1 MEFYM
6 TPTETQSSD
15 PFANV
20 TLGSEA
26 KDPFADVTL
35 GPSQK
40 LKLPEA
46 GTYSQDDMAE
56 DDAMYSI
63 IEGYMADRYGS
74 QSFEGESR
82 ESVVDSFLNN
92 RRGVVSGNSVR
103 GLSEMDYI
111 NDIQDDTEKK
121 ARAAAA
127 YQLYENMAGIFS
139 DETTFG
145 EKAEGVMDFTRSV
158 ILDPVNLVGG
168 LIGKAAANVSLRV
181 GTSAAKR
188 AALEA
193 MKKGGSEK
201 VVKAAGTKV
210 FTDGLKVA
218 RTTSK
223 ARIANYAQQ
232 TLGKTAAQ
240 RLATKAALAEIGIVT
255 AIDATM
261 GAGMEYLYQ
270 DGLIDVD
277 AQEDMNWASVG
288 IAAAGGIILGGI
300 QAGLIARRGTSGT
313 VVQEFA
319 EPEVEGVL
327 ADVSQAIAKYLE
339 QGVVPIGRDWKV
351 KLEKGAVLSKDSL
364 DFSSDFFKVL
374 MLGHKKDD
382 EVVFKGLT
390 QTLFE
395 KGFVWSPRFEG
406 DRFTNWVADII
417 SDASNKEAQGLLDSI
432 EKATGNKIEVRGDN
446 GQVIPRSEVTGRDI
460 GDILS
465 YKMSEA
471 GGTLGAM
478 GQSAKQLGLSISD
491 AELKD
496 LYQSALDNG
505 FIKSSKGVKKDPSIL
520 SEGFQKGQNRL
531 IRLLVA
537 HPSTSALNVIGWGA
551 NTALQSSSDM
561 VSALLYAGRG
571 TIQRLIGDVEAGKN
585 SQQLASA
592 LIKANA
598 SRVKF
603 FFDPDMT
610 YTAFQAAL
618 TRNSE
623 ALQRLDS
630 VLPGGVEG
638 VNDIITGGK
647 FSANQKLWGLAI
659 DDKIDLVQKLT
670 LVQAQ
675 DSFTK
680 SQEFLF
686 QMDKKLRVATGKGW
700 NEFNTADKIG
710 DMTRGE
716 YMATQAYR
724 DIEASAVEDTLE
736 AIFSKSYKGRGSIGK
751 IAGLLEDAR
760 NFPILGMQIPFGRF
774 FNNTVAF
781 MGKNAPGVNLALKGA
796 GFFDDMSK
804 TEALSRSFVSL
815 GILYTLIEKE
825 KDYIRQGLPMYS
837 AVDPLTGETISQQYD
852 FPISAYKAAARV
864 LALDFMDEKQQSLE
878 AAEKFGKDFGPSG
891 LFRTL
896 DKNQRDL
903 YESIAMLVD
912 PERRDVKKAFEIA
925 SVSLASQY
933 ANPLTR
939 PLEPVNIV
947 AGLTRGE
954 DAAPIDRSQ
963 NSRLINNALR
973 YVDNIIP
980 LFTGEPL
987 AEARESAAAGR
998 ADIQS
1003 TKVLGIRA
1011 IRLTDTQ
1018 RVMARMGLPEFDIN
1032 AAYKIREQVPEAANA
1047 YNGILFD
1054 VIEAE
1059 SGLLLESDWFETLDP
1074 SEKLHHWKQNVLPR
1088 AKELA
1093 KTFLRMQ
1100 YSDLEDVVPLQF
1112 ELTSKYS
1119 KKDVQKATK
1128 ELNLGDLED
1137 LDPAEL
1143 FILQQHLAVQK
1154 DLKDLDIFKTQM
1166 GN

>member
-1 MEFYM
+1 MVDVV
-6 TPTETQSSD
+6 D
-15 PFANV
+15 PFKNTTSSV
-20 TLGSEA
+20 EV
-26 KDPFADVTL
+26 KDPFLLQPTNV
-35 GPSQK
+35 
-40 LKLPEA
+40 LPEA
-46 GTYSQDDMAE
+46 GTYSQDDMAD

-111 NDIQDDTEKK
+111 NDIQDDTKKK

-188 AALEA
+188 AAYGA
-193 MKKGGSEK
+193 MKKGGSKK
-201 VVKAAGTKV
+201 VVDAAGTKV

-240 RLATKAALAEIGIVT
+240 RLATKSALAEIGIVT

-327 ADVSQAIAKYLE
+327 SDVSQAIAKYLE
-339 QGVVPIGRDWKV
+339 QDVVPIGRDWKV

-390 QTLFE
+390 QSLFE

-406 DRFTNWVADII
+406 DRFTNWVADIV
-417 SDASNKEAQGLLDSI
+417 SDVSDKEAQDLLDAI
-432 EKATGNKIEVRGDN
+432 EKATGNKIEVRGGDKD
-446 GQVIPRSEVTGRDI
+446 QVIPRSEVTGRDI

-478 GQSAKQLGLSISD
+478 GQSAKQLGISISD

-505 FIKSSKGVKKDPSIL
+505 FIKSGKSVKKDPSIL

-571 TIQRLIGDVEAGKN
+571 TVQRLVGDVEAGKN

-638 VNDIITGGK
+638 VNNVITGGK
-647 FSANQKLWGLAI
+647 FSANQKLLGLAI

-710 DMTRGE
+710 SMTRGE

-837 AVDPLTGETISQQYD
+837 SVDPLTGETISQQYD
-852 FPISAYKAAARV
+852 FPISAYKAAARFW
-864 LALDFMDEKQQSLE
+864 ALHLMDDEQQALE
-878 AAEKFGKDFGPSG
+878 VAKKFGKDFGPSG

-903 YESIAMLVD
+903 YRSIEMLVD
-912 PERRDVKKAFEIA
+912 PERRDFRKALEIA
-925 SVSLASQY
+925 SVSLGSQY
-933 ANPLTR
+933 VNPLTR

-947 AGLTRGE
+947 AGLARGE

-987 AEARESAAAGR
+987 AGARESAAAGR

-1003 TKVLGIRA
+1003 TKVLGVRT

-1059 SGLLLESDWFETLDP
+1059 SGLLLESGWFETLDP
-1074 SEKLHHWKQNVLPR
+1074 SEKLHHWKQDVLPR

-1093 KTFLRMQ
+1093 KVFLRMQ
-1100 YSDLEDVVPLQF
+1100 YSDLEDVIPLQF
-1112 ELTSKYS
+1112 DLTSKYS

-1128 ELNLGDLED
+1128 ELNLGDIED

-1154 DLKDLDIFKTQM
+1154 DLKDLDIFKKQM